1 MKRKLLSALLATAMT
16 MTVVAGT
23 GIAVSADGEAVVST
37 VMTSDPDTM
46 DPGRADDSQKN
57 AIVLECQE
65 SLVRLIDGKLTNAG
79 AESYETS
86 DDGLVWTFHLR
97 DNKYSDG
104 TPVVAEDYVNSIRR
118 VFDPEVN
125 CHNAGIFYCIA
136 GGEAFNTG
144 SGAKEDVGAKAI
156 DDKTL
161 EITLTEPIPYFAQLL
176 TFANITPV
184 PESKTEGEN
193 NSSYGAI
200 VDDLAQCGPYYIS
213 EWTRGSKVVLKKN
226 PNYWDADNI
235 KLDEIDMVLAQD
247 ENTRQQLFDQ
257 GQIDLLRNVRTEYID
272 QVQSKIDSGEITLIS
287 GPQPRNSYICFNNE
301 DPDGVFS
308 NENIRKAFAIAF
320 DRESYVKNVLKK
332 DQAAYGEIPYGTAIG
347 DDLFRDLYEE
357 PMKELLEQDPV
368 ELLNKG
374 LEEIGKAGETLEVTF
389 LQRNSD
395 NETKVA
401 AEYYQNQW
409 QTKLGARKTT
419 VPANKQSVY

>member
-1 MKRKLLSALLATAMT
+1 MT

-37 VMTSDPDTM
+37 VMFSDPDTM
-46 DPGRADDSQKN
+46 DPGRADDDQKN
-57 AIVLECQE
+57 SIILECQE

-86 DDGLVWTFHLR
+86 EDGLTWTFHLR

-144 SGAKEDVGAKAI
+144 SGAKEDVGAKAV

-200 VDDLAQCGPYYIS
+200 VEDLAQSGPYYIS

-257 GQIDLLRNVRTEYID
+257 GQIDLLRNVRTEYVD
-272 QVQSKIDSGEITLIS
+272 QLQSKIDSGEVTLIS

-332 DQAAYGEIPYGTAIG
+332 EQAAYGEIPYGTAIG

-374 LEEIGKAGETLEVTF
+374 LEEIGKSGETLEVTF

-395 NETKVA
+395 NETKLQLSTIRTSGR
-401 AEYYQNQW
+401 QNSA
-409 QTKLGARKTT
+409 LL
-419 VPANKQSVY
+419 

>member
-37 VMTSDPDTM
+37 VMFSDPDTM
-46 DPGRADDSQKN
+46 DPGRADDDQKN
-57 AIVLECQE
+57 SIVLECQE
-65 SLVRLIDGKLTNAG
+65 TLVRLIDGKLTNAG

-193 NSSYGAI
+193 NSS
-200 VDDLAQCGPYYIS
+200 
-213 EWTRGSKVVLKKN
+213 
-226 PNYWDADNI
+226 
-235 KLDEIDMVLAQD
+235 
-247 ENTRQQLFDQ
+247 
-257 GQIDLLRNVRTEYID
+257 
-272 QVQSKIDSGEITLIS
+272 
-287 GPQPRNSYICFNNE
+287 
-301 DPDGVFS
+301 
-308 NENIRKAFAIAF
+308 
-320 DRESYVKNVLKK
+320 
-332 DQAAYGEIPYGTAIG
+332 
-347 DDLFRDLYEE
+347 
-357 PMKELLEQDPV
+357 
-368 ELLNKG
+368 
-374 LEEIGKAGETLEVTF
+374 
-389 LQRNSD
+389 
-395 NETKVA
+395 
-401 AEYYQNQW
+401 
-409 QTKLGARKTT
+409 
-419 VPANKQSVY
+419 